1 MTLLQPCGRY
11 LRIKDTLRRQALWA
25 YAAVFAIVNVLLLPI
40 SPAAAQTSPSGTPPA
55 VPESKTVRILALG
68 DSLTAG
74 YNLPNGQ
81 SVPDQ
86 LARLLADSPVIR
98 DNHLTVEMINGG
110 LSGDTSAGG
119 LARLDW
125 MLTDRPDLVIIELGA
140 NDALR
145 GLSPDDTRL
154 NLVAIIQTLQE
165 AKIGILLTGMLA
177 PPNVYS
183 KDDMTEFNGI
193 YPELAAE
200 FGVALYPFFL
210 DGVAANPA
218 LLQKDGMHPTEQG
231 TQEIARRLL
240 PYTEKAIR
248 SVLKQPRKS

>member
-1 MTLLQPCGRY
+1 MTLLRPWQWPS
-11 LRIKDTLRRQALWA
+11 RITERLRRQALWA
-25 YAAVFAIVNVLLLPI
+25 YAAAFAIVNVLIFCLPG
-40 SPAAAQTSPSGTPPA
+40 AQAQSAGGATATGKPSQTL
-55 VPESKTVRILALG
+55 KILALG

-81 SVPDQ
+81 SVPDH
-86 LARLLADSPVIR
+86 LARLLASSPVIR
-98 DNHLTVEMINGG
+98 DNHLTVAMTNGG

-154 NLVAIIQTLQE
+154 NLIAIIQTLQD

-200 FGVALYPFFL
+200 FGVQLYPFFL
-210 DGVAANPA
+210 EGVAGNPA
-218 LLQKDGMHPTEQG
+218 LLQKDGMHPTEKG
-231 TQEIARRLL
+231 TEEIARRLL
-240 PYTEKAIR
+240 PDVEKAVQDVIDQR
-248 SVLKQPRKS
+248 GKS

>member
-1 MTLLQPCGRY
+1 MTLLRPCWQHF
-11 LRIKDTLRRQALWA
+11 RIADILRRQALWA

-40 SPAAAQTSPSGTPPA
+40 PPAAAQTTAPA
-55 VPESKTVRILALG
+55 GSQKTLKILALG

-86 LARLLADSPVIR
+86 LARLLAASPVIQENR
-98 DNHLTVEMINGG
+98 LKLEMINGG

-154 NLVAIIQTLQE
+154 NLVAIIQALQD
-165 AKIGILLTGMLA
+165 ARIGILLTGMLA

-200 FGVALYPFFL
+200 FGVPLYPFFL
-210 DGVAANPA
+210 DGVAGNPA

-231 TQEIARRLL
+231 TREIARRIL
-240 PYTEKAIR
+240 PDLEEVIR
-248 SVLKQPRKS
+248 SVLEKRENS